1 MLSFFRL
8 SSAKDSRNGLPGSL
22 AAGLA
27 WAAAAGAS
35 LAGEVSDLAKE
46 EQELNSPRTTEE
58 AAAAPRRTAR
68 ALHGKINSEKI
79 GRHRQEEKREQ
90 WERGR
95 GWVVFGGRE
104 PCSSCISFQ
113 RAGPNN

>member
-1 MLSFFRL
+1 M
-8 SSAKDSRNGLPGSL
+8 
-22 AAGLA
+22 
-27 WAAAAGAS
+27 
-35 LAGEVSDLAKE
+35 AGEVSDLAKE

-58 AAAAPRRTAR
+58 GAAAPRRTAR

-79 GRHRQEEKREQ
+79 GRHRQEGKREQ
-90 WERGR
+90 RERGR

-113 RAGPNN
+113 RAAPNN